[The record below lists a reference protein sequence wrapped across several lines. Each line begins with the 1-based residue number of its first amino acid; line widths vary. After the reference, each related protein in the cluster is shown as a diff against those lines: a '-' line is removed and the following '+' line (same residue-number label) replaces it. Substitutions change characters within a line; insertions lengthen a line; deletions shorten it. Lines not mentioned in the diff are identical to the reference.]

1 MKFILL
7 IALAIM
13 PGIAFAQTH
22 LIQYPDIAEIIMKK
36 YQLNVENTDFT
47 IFYRFSTGGEGGSS
61 SEDETAKISSIEINK
76 EKKAMVISLD
86 EINQDDLMSI
96 RFSEKL
102 VSAQGQKLILLI
114 DGKEK
119 AYEFNTQDEKR
130 TMVFM
135 LPANS
140 KQIEIVGTRVIPEF
154 ASSLVIL
161 TVIMSCVI
169 FASIIL
175 NRRI

>member
-1 MKFILL
+1 MLF
-7 IALAIM
+7 
-13 PGIAFAQTH
+13 
-22 LIQYPDIAEIIMKK
+22 
-36 YQLNVENTDFT
+36 
-47 IFYRFSTGGEGGSS
+47 RS
-61 SEDETAKISSIEINK
+61 K

-96 RFSEKL
+96 RFSQKL
-102 VSAQGQKLILLI
+102 VSAPEQQLILLI

-119 AYEFNTQDEKR
+119 RYEFSTQDEKR

-154 ASSLVIL
+154 TSSLVIF
-161 TVIMSCVI
+161 TVIMP
-169 FASIIL
+169 SIIFVSIVL
-175 NRRI
+175 SRRTWV